1 LGHFRKTDREPPVLH
16 GESTYG
22 HRIFT
27 CVELVCRVASWNF
40 RPPNF
45 GSLGLDIGTLS
56 DTTPCTMRNFP
67 FMKKSKDKKSKA
79 AKEAASPKATPK
91 KQEEDEMASRTL
103 RQIPRRIFHVQS
115 SCSC

>member
-1 LGHFRKTDREPPVLH
+1 MVIAYLHVLN
-16 GESTYG
+16 S
-22 HRIFT
+22 
-27 CVELVCRVASWNF
+27 CVASRLGIFVRQILDLW
-40 RPPNF
+40 
-45 GSLGLDIGTLS
+45 GLISLGTLS